1 MLLLLIRLLGRIL
14 LRFWIGSLLLQVL
27 HRRLRRLVRRLG
39 LLERQLGLIE
49 ALLLLRQSLLLGV
62 LVQ

>member
-1 MLLLLIRLLGRIL
+1 MTRLLWRVL
-14 LRFWIGSLLLQVL
+14 LGFWVGGLLLQVL